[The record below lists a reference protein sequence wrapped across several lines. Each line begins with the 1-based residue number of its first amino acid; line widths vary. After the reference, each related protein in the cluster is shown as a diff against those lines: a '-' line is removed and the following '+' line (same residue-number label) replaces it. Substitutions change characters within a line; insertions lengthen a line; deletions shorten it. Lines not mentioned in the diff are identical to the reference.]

1 MPSIRPVYLAVTDA
15 PTLAKKAVHLT
26 AGDDVNVTSAV
37 VGGHGQVKVGLPAAV
52 NTNARIAVQKVGSGP
67 FKRRKLN
74 LIEGSNVTITLTD
87 QAGSEQ
93 VDVTI
98 AASGGGGTPAVSVVS
113 ETSYGQNSAVGTGT
127 NYARQDHTHGS
138 PPLPT
143 PAQVGS
149 PPVARAINATNGLQG
164 GGDLT
169 ADRTLSPVYGSG
181 ANQVCQGND
190 TRLSDSRTPVGAAGG
205 DLVGNYPNPTLASVA
220 VTPGAYGSASQ
231 IPTFTVDSKGRTTA
245 AANVTSNPTL
255 GGDSTGT
262 ASATVN
268 TQARGLRETAGP
280 TTLAMGA
287 VADGQVL
294 CRKGSQIIGTF
305 LMLAVAVAYPPELAI
320 GINGSA
326 ATTGTLV

>member
-26 AGDDVNVTSAV
+26 AGDDVNVTTEV
-37 VGGHGQVKVGLPAAV
+37 VGGHGRVKVALPATV
-52 NTNARIAVQKVGSGP
+52 NANARVAVQKVGSGP

-74 LIEGSNVTITLTD
+74 FVEGSNVTITLTD

-98 AASGGGGTPAVSVVS
+98 AASGGGGTPAVSVVT

-138 PPLPT
+138 PALPT

-149 PPVARAINATNGLQG
+149 PPVARSIATTNGLQG

-169 ADRTLSPVYGSG
+169 GDRTLSPVYGSG

-190 TRLSDSRTPVGAAGG
+190 ARLSDARAPVGAAGG
-205 DLVGNYPNPTLASVA
+205 QLGGTYPNPDV
-220 VTPGAYGSASQ
+220 
-231 IPTFTVDSKGRTTA
+231 
-245 AANVTSNPTL
+245 
-255 GGDSTGT
+255 
-262 ASATVN
+262 
-268 TQARGLRETAGP
+268 RGLRETAGP
-280 TTLAMGA
+280 TNLTMGA
-287 VADGQVL
+287 VADGQTLKRV
-294 CRKGSQIIGTF
+294 GSTIVGAWVALAYATSPMAEIDAGGA
-305 LMLAVAVAYPPELAI
+305 MLGSYTTAAGSVA
-320 GINGSA
+320 
-326 ATTGTLV
+326 